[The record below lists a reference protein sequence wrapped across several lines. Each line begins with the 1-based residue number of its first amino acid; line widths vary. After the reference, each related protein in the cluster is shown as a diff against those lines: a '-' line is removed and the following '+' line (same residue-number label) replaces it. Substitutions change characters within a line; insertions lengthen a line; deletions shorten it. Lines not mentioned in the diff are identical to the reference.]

1 MGDCI
6 SNRMAQA
13 RRFRRRDHCVD
24 SGGNSGYQICR
35 GSDALC
41 AADAAENLEQSLCV
55 CCRCGG
61 HGAQPSDMRGDQSGY
76 AQALS
81 RGDHGIGGRISSHA
95 LSISAGRPLLPCG
108 GLRLKKAAEMAATQ
122 KVGARDL
129 RTIGRQHGCFQT
141 SRKSRIPSPHL
152 CGGLHARSH
161 ALGRKKRNHFAR
173 ETGWRPPGQGNVSMV
188 RTVIGEPMRD

>member
-24 SGGNSGYQICR
+24 SGGNPGHQICR

-61 HGAQPSDMRGDQSGY
+61 HGAQPFDMRGDQNGY

-81 RGDHGIGGRISSHA
+81 RGDHGIGGTDIIARAVHKRGTAPAA
-95 LSISAGRPLLPCG
+95 LR
-108 GLRLKKAAEMAATQ
+108 MAAPEESHRNGSNA
-122 KVGARDL
+122 KSGGAGFENDRAAARMFPNKQEKPHPFPASL
-129 RTIGRQHGCFQT
+129 RR
-141 SRKSRIPSPHL
+141 SARPIPCAWP
-152 CGGLHARSH
+152 
-161 ALGRKKRNHFAR
+161 KKRNPFAR
-173 ETGWRPPGQGNVSMV
+173 EAGWRPPGQGNVSMD
-188 RTVIGEPMRD
+188 RTVIGEPMRV